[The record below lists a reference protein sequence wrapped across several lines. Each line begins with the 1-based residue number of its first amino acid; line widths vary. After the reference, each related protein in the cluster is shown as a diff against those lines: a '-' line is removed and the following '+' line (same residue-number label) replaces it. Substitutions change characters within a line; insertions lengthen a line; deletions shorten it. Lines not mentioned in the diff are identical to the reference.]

1 VQLEATG
8 RRAIRTPYRAGYPID
23 PSAVEEALRADAKRV
38 IVAVFAVHT
47 DTASGITHDVAA
59 IRAAIDR
66 AGHPALLVADVIASL
81 GAAPF
86 AMDALGVNMA
96 VGASQKGLMSPPGM
110 GFVAVDERAAAVAA
124 RNSAP
129 RAYWDWKRRRGPQS
143 YTKFFGTPPQN
154 LLFGIEAALG
164 LIEREGLDAVIA
176 RHALLARAVQAAVER
191 WSSEGA
197 LKLHCLVPQARSV
210 SVTTIEVREGIDVEA
225 LRTVARERFQ
235 VAFAGGLALSPGAF
249 RIGHLGDLNAA
260 MILGCLAGGKR
271 RSWCRASPSDAT
283 VCARD
288 RGARFVNATAIFYPV
303 IALALW
309 TFAVLMLVPRARF
322 KVVRERRVRA
332 ADFALGESDNV
343 PPEARL
349 PNRNYMNLLE
359 LPVLFYVACI
369 VLYVTAKADVV
380 GLGLAWTFVAL
391 RIAHSAVHLTY
402 NHVVHR
408 LNVFALSTVV
418 LLALWI
424 WIAVV
429 V

>member
-1 VQLEATG
+1 MKLNETLPTHIPGERLLHSPGPTHVPVEVLNAMHRQPMDHADPRLDAIIANIESGLRRLLGTSGAELFMYAANGHGVWEAATENLLAPGEAALIPSTGHFSESWAAQLEATG

-23 PSAVEEALRADAKRV
+23 PSAVEEALRADAKRE
-38 IVAVFAVHT
+38 IAAVFVVHT

-124 RNSAP
+124 RNTAP

-176 RHALLARAVQAAVER
+176 RHALLARAVHAAVER
-191 WSSEGA
+191 WSSGGA

-210 SVTTIEVREGIDVEA
+210 SVTTIEVREGIDVER

-235 VAFAGGLALSPGAF
+235 VAFAGGLGPFTGRAF

-260 MILGCLAGGKR
+260 MILGCLAG
-271 RSWCRASPSDAT
+271 
-283 VCARD
+283 V
-288 RGARFVNATAIFYPV
+288 
-303 IALALW
+303 
-309 TFAVLMLVPRARF
+309 
-322 KVVRERRVRA
+322 EA
-332 ADFALGESDNV
+332 A
-343 PPEARL
+343 
-349 PNRNYMNLLE
+349 
-359 LPVLFYVACI
+359 
-369 VLYVTAKADVV
+369 
-380 GLGLAWTFVAL
+380 
-391 RIAHSAVHLTY
+391 
-402 NHVVHR
+402 
-408 LNVFALSTVV
+408 
-418 LLALWI
+418 LLAQGVPFGRDGVSRAIEVL
-424 WIAVV
+424 AS
-429 V
+429 

>member
-1 VQLEATG
+1 MKLNETLPTHIPGERLLHSPGPTHVPVEVLNAMHRQPMDHADPRLDAIIANIESGLRRLLGTSGAELFMYAANGHGVWEAATENLLAPGEAALIPSTGHFSESWAVQLEATG

-23 PSAVEEALRADAKRV
+23 PSAVEEALRADAKRE
-38 IVAVFAVHT
+38 IAAVFVVHT

-66 AGHPALLVADVIASL
+66 AGHPALLVVDVIASL

-124 RNSAP
+124 RNTAP

-191 WSSEGA
+191 WSSGGA

-210 SVTTIEVREGIDVEA
+210 SVTTIEVREGIDVER

-235 VAFAGGLALSPGAF
+235 VAFAGGLGPFTGRAF

-260 MILGCLAGGKR
+260 MILGCLAG
-271 RSWCRASPSDAT
+271 
-283 VCARD
+283 V
-288 RGARFVNATAIFYPV
+288 
-303 IALALW
+303 
-309 TFAVLMLVPRARF
+309 
-322 KVVRERRVRA
+322 EA
-332 ADFALGESDNV
+332 A
-343 PPEARL
+343 
-349 PNRNYMNLLE
+349 
-359 LPVLFYVACI
+359 
-369 VLYVTAKADVV
+369 
-380 GLGLAWTFVAL
+380 
-391 RIAHSAVHLTY
+391 
-402 NHVVHR
+402 
-408 LNVFALSTVV
+408 
-418 LLALWI
+418 LLAQGVPFGRDGVSRAIEVL
-424 WIAVV
+424 AS
-429 V
+429 